1 MMVSSSIS
9 AKVSLYGNTIDS
21 SNNRLV
27 KFLNRDLQAFPGGDA
42 AILILTTIAT
52 TLAYVGAMTALINFM
67 AADFTYLTTRVPNF
81 DFQIINGE
89 ETGNASFLVFSVL
102 RDMSF
107 QLFIFVLV
115 LFAVLLIL
123 KQAQLASNETMKK
136 MLQGAVFGVIILL
149 IFPYIW
155 DPISDTAEKS
165 ALSLMNPLYTHD
177 ENNPCPERDGNRRD
191 MLFFQHMTTIAEHSE
206 AIGLTPDPDSICRP
220 DLLPNYLFAKALFG
234 ADQALEFTGD
244 AETEWWDIGS
254 KIEAQL
260 AVFSDSVMSVLFVG
274 LTKTAML
281 FFLTSMAVFV
291 SDMRFLLL
299 DVIAISLPL
308 LLVLR
313 CIPFLGIDKMSNT
326 LTEIFIPLLFAPIL
340 AALIMLAGATDLVA
354 QEERIITISSP
365 DDINSIMPDRFLF
378 SLHAMATLTL
388 VIISPVMF
396 VPMLGSVS
404 SMMAKMTMTGIM
416 SGIMGTAG
424 MMKGVAGGAMSGF
437 SGMKAGGGLSTM
449 GAVKSMFTNP
459 GAMGSVIGG
468 AATGARGAMGAAFSN
483 DMVTSGRI
491 IPGGSGMGRLF
502 SGGNGGED
510 NAYHNAYEKSSGG
523 IRDELE
529 QQDISDEVSADIMS
543 GGGYTGDTGNTT
555 AEAKQST
562 MDQFSGKGN
571 SSKGGSST
579 RTQSGSS
586 KA

>member
-1 MMVSSSIS
+1 MTPSVLSGISS
-9 AKVSLYGNTIDS
+9 KVSLCNGRIES
-21 SNNRLV
+21 SDNKLV
-27 KFLNRDLQAFPGGDA
+27 KLMNRDLPAFPGADA
-42 AILILTTIAT
+42 AVLILTTIAT
-52 TLAYVGAMTALINFM
+52 TLAYVGAMSVLIKFM
-67 AADFTYLTTRVPNF
+67 ASNFTYLTTRVPNF
-81 DFQIINGE
+81 DFQIINGV

-107 QLFIFVLV
+107 QLFILVLV

-136 MLQGAVFGVIILL
+136 MLQGAVFGIIILL

-177 ENNPCPERDGNRRD
+177 ENNPCPEFTGTNHSSRDA
-191 MLFFQHMTTIAEHSE
+191 LFLQHMTTIAEHSE
-206 AIGLTPDPDSICRP
+206 AVGLTPDPDSICRP
-220 DLLPNYLFAKALFG
+220 ALLPNYLFAKALFG

-244 AETEWWDIGS
+244 SEIAWWDIGT

-274 LTKTAML
+274 LTKTTML

-340 AALIMLAGATDLVA
+340 AALILLAGDTDLVA
-354 QEERIITISSP
+354 QEERIIKISSP

-388 VIISPVMF
+388 VIMSPVMF

-424 MMKGVAGGAMSGF
+424 MAKGAAGGAMSGF
-437 SGMKAGGGLSTM
+437 SGMKAGGGFSTM

-459 GAMGSVIGG
+459 GAMGSVIRNHH
-468 AATGARGAMGAAFSN
+468 TIRDILPVSVVRDCSINCMSLLEFCICNFFSN
-483 DMVTSGRI
+483 NNYWGCRSRCL
-491 IPGGSGMGRLF
+491 R
-502 SGGNGGED
+502 NC
-510 NAYHNAYEKSSGG
+510 
-523 IRDELE
+523 
-529 QQDISDEVSADIMS
+529 
-543 GGGYTGDTGNTT
+543 
-555 AEAKQST
+555 
-562 MDQFSGKGN
+562 N
-571 SSKGGSST
+571 SI
-579 RTQSGSS
+579 
-586 KA
+586 A